1 MALVG
6 KGVTFDTGGID
17 LKRGASMDGMKDDM
31 AGAAAILAAVTAAAE
46 LELPTAVTAVLPLVE
61 NMPGARRCGPATSSP
76 PATASPWR

>member
-31 AGAAAILAAVTAAAE
+31 AGAAAILAAVAAAAE
-46 LELPTAVTAVLPLVE
+46 LALPTAVTAVLPLVE